1 MPRAELRPC
10 CRYSPHV
17 QSIKVLRSQ
26 HVRRA
31 KLYYLRNSKPG
42 AYSVS

>member
-1 MPRAELRPC
+1 MPRAELHPL

-26 HVRRA
+26 DVRRA